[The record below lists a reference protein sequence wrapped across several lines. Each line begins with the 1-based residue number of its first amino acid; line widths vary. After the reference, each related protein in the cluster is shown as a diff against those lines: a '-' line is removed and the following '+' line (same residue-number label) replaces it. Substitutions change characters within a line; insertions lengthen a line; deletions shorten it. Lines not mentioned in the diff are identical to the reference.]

1 MKLYSAAAAALLLT
15 SSLVI
20 VPTHG
25 EQDCLLSGGTMDTA
39 GFKIEA
45 GIIRTEE
52 VTTCPDEGLAAEI
65 ESAVLASLPS
75 DGMTDSGIAVTST
88 VCEERRKLRK
98 LGYFPTFDR
107 AWFERYMAIV
117 TGCIFCSDSTPGY
130 RLLGGKGGLKGGHG
144 RRAEE
149 TSGCGTHLDSP
160 GEASLEFD
168 VPAYVDKVTLSTA
181 APLTLSAADGKQVT
195 IGLPAGETELGAAD
209 IVAISTSSGKIESVQ
224 YSLGHC
230 PEAQA
235 EISAEIAAIEQTVA
249 AAIDAVIAEKPCLKE
264 EGAKAY
270 VLATPADTTDDG
282 CE

>member
-1 MKLYSAAAAALLLT
+1 
-15 SSLVI
+15 
-20 VPTHG
+20 
-25 EQDCLLSGGTMDTA
+25 MDTA

-65 ESAVLASLPS
+65 ESAVMASLPS

-88 VCEERRKLRK
+88 VCEDRRKLRK
-98 LGYFPTFDR
+98 LGYFPVFDR

-117 TGCIFCSDSTPGY
+117 TGCVFCSDSTPGY

-149 TSGCGTHLDSP
+149 TSGCGTHLASP
-160 GEASLEFD
+160 GEGSYGFD
-168 VPAYVDKVTLSTA
+168 APAYVDKVTLSTA

-195 IGLPAGETELGAAD
+195 IGLQAEENEIGAAD
-209 IVAISTSSGKIESVQ
+209 IVEISTSSGTIESVK

-230 PEAQA
+230 RDAQE
-235 EISAEIAAIEQTVA
+235 EISAEMAAIEQTVA

-264 EGAKAY
+264 EGARAY
-270 VLATPADTTDDG
+270 VLANRADATEKE

>member
-1 MKLYSAAAAALLLT
+1 MKLSFTTAATALLLIN
-15 SSLVI
+15 SLLI
-20 VPTHG
+20 VTTHG

-45 GIIRTEE
+45 GLMMTEE
-52 VTTCPDEGLAAEI
+52 ATASSDEGLAAEI

-88 VCEERRKLRK
+88 VCEDRRDRRE
-98 LGYFPTFDR
+98 LGYFPRFDR

-130 RLLGGKGGLKGGHG
+130 RLLGGSRKL
-144 RRAEE
+144 A
-149 TSGCGTHLDSP
+149 TSDCGTHLDSP

-168 VPAYVDKVTLSTA
+168 APAYVDKVTLSTA
-181 APLTLSAADGKQVT
+181 APLTLSVADGQQVT
-195 IGLPAGETELGAAD
+195 IGLSAGETEIGAAD

-230 PEAQA
+230 PDAQA
-235 EISAEIAAIEQTVA
+235 EISAEIAAIEQSVA
-249 AAIDAVIAEKPCLKE
+249 AAIEGVIAEKPCLKE
-264 EGAKAY
+264 AGAKAY
-270 VLATPADTTDDG
+270 VQATPADGTDNE